1 MMVVAGMA
9 DDDMGDSPLLGV
21 HHGSGMGQ
29 GREQSIDIND
39 YYLVIVSIGLDERW
53 LSTSR
58 MTCH

>member
-1 MMVVAGMA
+1 MA

-29 GREQSIDIND
+29 GREQSININD